1 MKFLCYTFSAHQN
14 TTKGYFIMQSITHLI
29 NSIESFSKQNFKFSQ
44 YFQPLI
50 ILSRIPDSIS
60 DHLNDIDFIYHL
72 DEASKHIDWI
82 NKFFE
87 DNINPVAK
95 KEISHLKSSKNK
107 DVQIPYADFKVDEPP
122 LFENHS
128 IDQLSFDDIIRN
140 NDISPVRRRDPDS
153 FRFEGVC
160 PYCGAP
166 KEYIYDNSKGK
177 GQYQCKACK
186 NTFTVKKTI
195 KEDIG
200 IYCPHCKRKL
210 SLHHDRNGYFVY
222 VCMNQ
227 DCSYYKHNREIL
239 DSDDKDS
246 LLTSSKQYRLRY
258 HYRDFK
264 FNMES
269 LKKVTQSLNTNFDIS
284 RIHFDHRVLGLIL
297 TYYVN
302 YGLGARK
309 TSLIMKQIHDV
320 RISHQTIINY
330 ANGVSALVKD
340 MVDYY
345 PYKIGSLLAGDETYI
360 KVRGKN
366 QYVFFWSDPHSKII
380 TSHTIYPTRDTE
392 CACKSIYDCLRHYH
406 GNIPQD
412 LTLITDGNP
421 IYNAAQVFFDINDI
435 RFDLHQVIGVKNKD
449 ETSKLYRPFKQIEER
464 LNRTY
469 KQNYYGTNGYDKIEG
484 ANSYMILF
492 VCFFNFLRPHSSL
505 EFKTPVTGLFDDDML
520 MPDQWLKLIEMSHQY
535 HPTN

>member
-1 MKFLCYTFSAHQN
+1 
-14 TTKGYFIMQSITHLI
+14 MQSITHLI
-29 NSIESFSKQNFKFSQ
+29 DSIESFSKQNFKFSQ
-44 YFQPLI
+44 YFQPLN
-50 ILSRIPDSIS
+50 ILNKIPDSIS
-60 DHLNDIDFIYHL
+60 DHLNNIDFIYHL
-72 DEASKHIDWI
+72 DEASKHIDWL
-82 NKFFE
+82 NRFFE
-87 DNINPVAK
+87 DNINPVTK
-95 KEISHLKSSKNK
+95 KEISLLKSSKNK

-122 LFENHS
+122 LFKNELVE
-128 IDQLSFDDIIRN
+128 QLSFEDIIN
-140 NDISPVRRRDPDS
+140 KKNIGPIRRRNPES
-153 FRFEGVC
+153 FAFDGVC

-166 KEYIYDNSKGK
+166 KEYIYDNNKGK

-186 NTFTVKKTI
+186 NTFTIKTTI
-195 KEDIG
+195 KDEIG

-210 SLHHDRNGYFVY
+210 VLHHDRNGYFVY

-227 DCSYYKHNREIL
+227 DCSYYKHNKEIL
-239 DSDDKDS
+239 DSDDRDS
-246 LLTSSKQYRLRY
+246 LLTSSNQYRLRY
-258 HYRDFK
+258 HYREFK
-264 FNMES
+264 FDMES
-269 LKKVTQSLNTNFDIS
+269 LKKVSQSLNTGFNIS
-284 RIHFDHRVLGLIL
+284 RIHFDHKVLGLIL

-309 TSLIMKQIHDV
+309 TALIMKQIHGV
-320 RISHQTIINY
+320 RISHQTVINY
-330 ANGVSALVKD
+330 ANGVSSLVKD
-340 MVDYY
+340 MVDHY

-392 CACKSIYDCLRHYH
+392 CACRSIYDCLRHYN
-406 GNIPQD
+406 GNIPEN

-435 RFDLHQVIGVKNKD
+435 KFDLHQVIGVKNKD
-449 ETSKLYRPFKQIEER
+449 ETSKKYRPFKQIEER

-505 EFKTPVTGLFDDDML
+505 GFKTPVTGLFDNDML
-520 MPDQWLKLIEMSHQY
+520 MPDQWLKLIEISHHY
-535 HPTN
+535 HPTNTAN

>member
-1 MKFLCYTFSAHQN
+1 
-14 TTKGYFIMQSITHLI
+14 MQSITHLI

-87 DNINPVAK
+87 DNINPVTK

-128 IDQLSFDDIIRN
+128 VDQLSFDDIIRN
-140 NDISPVRRRDPDS
+140 NDISPVRRRNPDS

-186 NTFTVKKTI
+186 NTFTVKKNI

-210 SLHHDRNGYFVY
+210 TLHHDRNGYFVY

-227 DCSYYKHNREIL
+227 DCSYYKHNKEIL
-239 DSDDKDS
+239 DSDGKDS
-246 LLTSSKQYRLRY
+246 LLTSS
-258 HYRDFK
+258 
-264 FNMES
+264 
-269 LKKVTQSLNTNFDIS
+269 
-284 RIHFDHRVLGLIL
+284 
-297 TYYVN
+297 
-302 YGLGARK
+302 
-309 TSLIMKQIHDV
+309 
-320 RISHQTIINY
+320 
-330 ANGVSALVKD
+330 
-340 MVDYY
+340 
-345 PYKIGSLLAGDETYI
+345 SLLAGDETYI

-406 GNIPQD
+406 GDIPQD

-505 EFKTPVTGLFDDDML
+505 GFKTPVTGLFDDNIL